1 MWDKRGRIG
10 EEGVLVLVKGE
21 LRMKGGGTCGRIG
34 EEGVLVL
41 VKGELR
47 MKGGGAC
54 GIKEGGLERRV
65 YLYL

>member
-1 MWDKRGRIG
+1 MKSRGKGREDWRGDKRN
-10 EEGVLVLVKGE
+10 VLVKGE
-21 LRMKGGGTCGRIG
+21 LIMKGGGACGRIG

-54 GIKEGGLERRV
+54 VRKEGRM
-65 YLYL
+65 